1 MTYRF
6 GPFRADR
13 VGYRV
18 FEGERPLELTPKLL
32 DLLFY
37 LVERPATLVTK
48 EELLDNVWP
57 GANVTDNALAQ
68 AISDLRDALNDSPA
82 SPTYIRT
89 VARRGYRFVAPVESE
104 PGPQD
109 QAPANRAAT
118 RRPDSPGGARTA
130 SRVAEPARSA
140 ALAAAGLA
148 VLDFAN
154 VTGDPDVAWLGAGIA
169 ETVTND
175 LAALDHFR
183 VVDRW
188 RVVQAARQTS
198 GSMHEIAGAAGASL
212 VVTGSYQRIGRN
224 LRITARLVDLAS
236 GEAVADAKVDGLVE
250 DVFRLQDGITV
261 AFARDLGLPA
271 VPRAGRL
278 GVRETSSLEAYRA
291 YTEGWLKIE
300 TLDTALISDSIR
312 DFEHAIAI
320 DPRYA
325 IAYTGL
331 ANAQFVAYEMTRA
344 ERTPNQAALASG
356 IEHAR
361 HAIALDDRLA
371 EAHAT
376 LSFLLASAWEFE
388 EARHAGQRAVAIE
401 PDNWRHQYRL
411 AHASW
416 GEARLMA
423 GARANAIYPQFAY
436 TNLEMAMVFVARGDF
451 ETADDIV
458 RQGVAGQDRAARAT
472 DRFPASGFHWM
483 LGILRAARGDAA
495 GAIEE
500 FNRELSQVHPRRL
513 YGPEYAAAALAGRGH
528 AELALGGPDRARE
541 TFGAAFTH
549 VAGYGPASV
558 GLSLAESA
566 RGDAGAAAAARA
578 MARDAIAN
586 LSQTGRA
593 QYGCVVEAAD
603 AAAHGEPA
611 MAVDAIERLLSAGPA
626 SVLGWT
632 LPVDPCVRP
641 LAGQPAIA
649 RLLASLAD
657 RAR

>member
-18 FEGERPLELTPKLL
+18 FEGERQLELTPKLL

-68 AISDLRDALNDSPA
+68 AISDLRDALNDSPGA
-82 SPTYIRT
+82 PTYIRT
-89 VARRGYRFVAPVESE
+89 VARRGYRFVAPVE
-104 PGPQD
+104 
-109 QAPANRAAT
+109 
-118 RRPDSPGGARTA
+118 
-130 SRVAEPARSA
+130 AEPAPKPRESPGRPREPLGAPKTSA
-140 ALAAAGLA
+140 AIARATPEVLGLA

-188 RVVQAARQTS
+188 RVVQAARQTA
-198 GSMHEIAGAAGASL
+198 GAMTEIAGAVSASL
-212 VVTGSYQRIGRN
+212 IVTGSYQRIGSN

-278 GVRETSSLEAYRA
+278 GVRETSSLDAYRA

-300 TLDTALISDSIR
+300 TLDTGLISDSIR
-312 DFEHAIAI
+312 DFERAIAI

-325 IAYTGL
+325 IAYTGI
-331 ANAQFVAYEMTRA
+331 ASAEFVAYEMTRA
-344 ERTPNQAALASG
+344 ERTPNEAALRSG

-361 HAIALDDRLA
+361 HAITLDDRLA

-376 LSFLLASAWEFE
+376 LAFLLASAWEFD
-388 EARHAGQRAVAIE
+388 EARRAGQRAVSIE

-416 GEARLMA
+416 GDARLTA
-423 GARANAIYPQFAY
+423 GARANALYPQFAY
-436 TNLEMAMVFVARGDF
+436 TNLEMAMVFVARGDLDG
-451 ETADDIV
+451 ADDLV
-458 RQGVAGQDRAARAT
+458 RQGVAGQDRATRT
-472 DRFPASGFHWM
+472 SDRFPASGFHWM

-513 YGPEYAAAALAGRGH
+513 YGPEYAAAALVSRGH
-528 AELALGGPDRARE
+528 AELALGQPDGARD

-566 RGDAGAAAAARA
+566 RGDKAAVQKT
-578 MARDAIAN
+578 
-586 LSQTGRA
+586 LQ
-593 QYGCVVEAAD
+593 EA
-603 AAAHGEPA
+603 
-611 MAVDAIERLLSAGPA
+611 VTFA
-626 SVLGWT
+626 SE
-632 LPVDPCVRP
+632 LP
-641 LAGQPAIA
+641 AGQRSESQVAA
-649 RLLASLAD
+649 LRKKLDATSASP
-657 RAR
+657 

>member
-18 FEGERPLELTPKLL
+18 FEGERQLELTPKLL

-68 AISDLRDALNDSPA
+68 AISDLRDALNDSPGA
-82 SPTYIRT
+82 PTYIRT
-89 VARRGYRFVAPVESE
+89 VARRGYRFVAPVE
-104 PGPQD
+104 
-109 QAPANRAAT
+109 
-118 RRPDSPGGARTA
+118 
-130 SRVAEPARSA
+130 AEPAPQSRESPGRPRESLGA
-140 ALAAAGLA
+140 PQTSPAIPRATPEVLGLA

-188 RVVQAARQTS
+188 RVVQAARQTA
-198 GSMHEIAGAAGASL
+198 GAMPEIAGAVGASL
-212 VVTGSYQRIGRN
+212 IVTGSYQRIGPN

-278 GVRETSSLEAYRA
+278 GVRETSSLDAYRA

-300 TLDTALISDSIR
+300 TLDTGLISDSIR
-312 DFEHAIAI
+312 DFERAIAI

-325 IAYTGL
+325 IAYTGI
-331 ANAQFVAYEMTRA
+331 ANAEFVAYEMTRA
-344 ERTPNQAALASG
+344 ERAPNEAALKSG

-361 HAIALDDRLA
+361 HAITLDDRLA

-376 LSFLLASAWEFE
+376 LSFLLASAWEFD
-388 EARHAGQRAVAIE
+388 EARRAGQRAVSIE

-416 GEARLMA
+416 GEARLAA
-423 GARANAIYPQFAY
+423 GARANALYPQFAY
-436 TNLEMAMVFVARGDF
+436 TNLEMAMVFVARGDLDS
-451 ETADDIV
+451 ADDLV
-458 RQGVAGQDRAARAT
+458 RQGVAGQDRAART
-472 DRFPASGFHWM
+472 SDRFPASGFHWM

-500 FNRELSQVHPRRL
+500 FNRELGQVHPRRL
-513 YGPEYAAAALAGRGH
+513 YGPEYAAAALVSRGH
-528 AELALGGPDRARE
+528 AELALGQPDRARE
-541 TFGAAFTH
+541 SFGAAFTH
-549 VAGYGPASV
+549 VAGYGLASV
-558 GLSLAESA
+558 GLALAEAA
-566 RGDAGAAAAARA
+566 RGDAAAASAGRA
-578 MARDAIAN
+578 MAREAIAN
-586 LSQTGRA
+586 LEQTGRA
-593 QYGCVVEAAD
+593 SYAAFVEAAE
-603 AAAHGEPA
+603 AAGHGEA
-611 MAVDAIERLLSAGPA
+611 ARAVGALERLFSSGPP

-632 LPVDPCVRP
+632 LPVDPCLRP
-641 LAGQPAIA
+641 AIGDPGIA
-649 RLLASLAD
+649 RLLARLAE